1 MATYIAKRLGLA
13 LLSVWGI
20 ITIVFFMTK
29 LIPGD
34 AARVAAG
41 RTATAEQIA
50 QARERLG
57 LDLPVVEQY
66 LVFLGRALR
75 GDLGQSAST
84 HQSVVS
90 DLSATVPTT
99 LQLVVVTMILTVIV
113 AVPLGAVSAALRD
126 RAPDVSA
133 RILFVLAGGVPV
145 FWLAILFQWGFA
157 STLGWLPIS
166 GANSFGM
173 APPPVTGFTLVDS
186 LLAGSPP
193 MFADSLSHLILPALA
208 LSAPFM
214 STIARNVRSN
224 MIGALDSDYVSF
236 AISKGAGPY
245 RVVLHHGLRSTMGS
259 TLTLLG
265 MQFGWMMGAA
275 LLVESVFALPGI
287 GTYLNQAVLNQDT
300 FAVLG
305 CVLVIGVVFTV
316 ASLVV
321 DVVQI
326 WTDPRVRESHLTG
339 ARA

>member
-1 MATYIAKRLGLA
+1 MASYIAKRLGLA

-41 RTATAEQIA
+41 RTATAEQVA

-57 LDLPVVEQY
+57 LDLPVIEQY
-66 LVFLGRALR
+66 LLFLSRAIR

-90 DLSATVPTT
+90 DLSGTVPTT
-99 LQLVVVTMILTVIV
+99 LQLVIVTMIVTVVI
-113 AVPLGAVSAALRD
+113 AVPLGALSAALRD

-145 FWLAILFQWGFA
+145 FWLAILFQWVFA
-157 STLGWLPIS
+157 SNLGWFPIS

-173 APPPVTGFTLVDS
+173 APPRVTGFTLVDS
-186 LLAGSPP
+186 ALAGSLP

-214 STIARNVRSN
+214 STIARNIRSN

-236 AISKGAGPY
+236 AVSKGVGPY
-245 RVVLHHGLRSTMGS
+245 RVVIHHGLRSTMGS

-316 ASLVV
+316 ASLIV